1 MKKMKKLLS
10 MLLAVVMVLA
20 MAAPSFAANE
30 LSSDTKSFSITVTP
44 QSDKVSIEG
53 QTFYAYKLFNVTYNL
68 TNNAYS
74 YTINS
79 DLFGDF
85 FYESKSGEALVNYI
99 ANLEENAEGLNA
111 VAEAALH
118 YLEGKLQ
125 EGENISKF
133 SAGSATVQ
141 EGENSA
147 IINLTE
153 AGYYLVSGSAKATNG
168 GQEITAACA
177 LTTTN
182 PNASVN
188 VKADAPTLEKKIVET
203 ETNTETNE
211 STEHLVDANNASV
224 GEDVTYEI
232 KSNVPAM
239 TGYEKYYFIVHDT
252 LSKGLTYRAD
262 SIKITMQ
269 SENGNITS
277 LNKDTDYT
285 VESSTDPTSEVT
297 STALLKYQ

>member
-1 MKKMKKLLS
+1 MKKLLS

-30 LSSDTKSFSITVTP
+30 NSSNLSSETTNFSITVAP

-53 QTFYAYKLFNVTYNL
+53 KTFYAYKLFNVTYNL

-79 DLFGDF
+79 DLFGNF
-85 FYESKSGEALVNYI
+85 SYKGNSGEALVDYI
-99 ANLEENAEGLNA
+99 AKAKQAEELNA

-118 YLEGKLQ
+118 YLEDKLQ

-153 AGYYLVSGSAKATNG
+153 AGYYLVSGSAKASNG

-252 LSKGLTYRAD
+252 LSKGLTYKAD
-262 SIKITMQ
+262 RKRIRGKQRGKFGDGSCRHR
-269 SENGNITS
+269 SC
-277 LNKDTDYT
+277 
-285 VESSTDPTSEVT
+285 
-297 STALLKYQ
+297 